1 MKIRESLFGAGEQR
15 MRREQKSSTQP
26 SVLVLEIRYGKEGEL
41 LQETSFGRSSGT
53 ENPIREHSQILK
65 FKNFFLGAFS
75 SLCCKEK

>member
-1 MKIRESLFGAGEQR
+1 

-65 FKNFFLGAFS
+65 FKNFFWVRFQVYVARKS
-75 SLCCKEK
+75 NVDVSC